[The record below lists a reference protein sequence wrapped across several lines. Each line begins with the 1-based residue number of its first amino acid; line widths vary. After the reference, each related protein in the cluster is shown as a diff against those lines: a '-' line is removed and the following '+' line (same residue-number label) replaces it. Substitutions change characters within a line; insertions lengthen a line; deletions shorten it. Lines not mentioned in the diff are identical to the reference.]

1 MKSLPKFILPISTTL
16 ALCLAMAAVQTV
28 RAEDRVVH
36 GLFTPKDYHFVCK
49 AFVGG
54 QTEINLSQLAL
65 EKATAPAVR
74 DFAQRMIQDHQN
86 VNKELTQL
94 ATDKGAILP
103 MPETKKSEQVQERLK
118 TLSGMEFDQAYMRDM
133 INDHKKAFASFKRS
147 AEEAD
152 DGDLKSWAGKTLPA
166 IANHIRLAQS
176 VEASLNG
183 TTKVASR

>member
-1 MKSLPKFILPISTTL
+1 ML
-16 ALCLAMAAVQTV
+16 ALCLAMAAAQSA
-28 RAEDRVVH
+28 RADDRVVH
-36 GLFTPKDYHFVCK
+36 GLFTPKDYEFVCK
-49 AFVGG
+49 ALIGG
-54 QTEINLSQLAL
+54 QSEINLSQLAL

-86 VNKELTQL
+86 ANKELTQL

-103 MPETKKSEQVQERLK
+103 IPETKKSGQAKERLK

-133 INDHKKAFASFKRS
+133 INDHKKAFATFKRS

-152 DGDLKSWAGKTLPA
+152 DGDLKSWAGKSLPTLA
-166 IANHIRLAQS
+166 DHIRLAQN

-183 TTKVASR
+183 ATKVASR